1 MPRPKKRRSIPPI
14 EVDLIPV
21 LSCMFLL
28 VPALLLAME
37 AANWAVVPV
46 SPPRTVSAGAA
57 NQAEP
62 LQTLSVQ
69 VRGDGFALSMGRTEG
84 QPAQEVLPLDYEAL
98 AERAIAVKAAHPS
111 VDQVRLSAEG
121 DVSLQ
126 SLVDTMDALRGRDC
140 SLSVVG
146 PESECLFWRVEI
158 DA

>member
-1 MPRPKKRRSIPPI
+1 MSRPKKRRAIPPI

-46 SPPRTVSAGAA
+46 SPPRTVAAGTASVD
-57 NQAEP
+57 EP
-62 LQTLSVQ
+62 VATLSVE
-69 VRGDGFALSMGRTEG
+69 VRGDGFALSMRRAGSQAT
-84 QPAQEVLPLDYEAL
+84 PEVLPLDYGVL
-98 AERAIAVKAAHPS
+98 AARAVAVKTAHPG
-111 VDQVRLSAEG
+111 VDEVRLSAEA